1 LHAIVAELTTEH
13 CSIHERKVDEVLGV
27 NVDIVEV
34 AKLRKGAPD
43 PNREA
48 VPEAGI
54 PVAADE
60 SCRSAHDALRIAR
73 DGFAQVVNIKL
84 AKYGVV
90 EAPAIAAIAGA
101 ANIDLTIGGMVETR
115 LAIGFSAHFAAVL
128 GGCTW
133 IDLDTPLLLA
143 QDSVHGGYVA
153 TGAKYDLDVDTT
165 GHGGSLNW

>member
-1 LHAIVAELTTEH
+1 
-13 CSIHERKVDEVLGV
+13 V

-60 SCRSAHDALRIAR
+60 SCRSVHDALRIAR
-73 DGFAQVVNIKL
+73 DGFAQVINIKL
-84 AKYGVV
+84 AKYGV
-90 EAPAIAAIAGA
+90 
-101 ANIDLTIGGMVETR
+101 VETR

-128 GGCTW
+128 GSFTW

-143 QDSVHGGYVA
+143 QDSVQGGYVA
-153 TGAKYDLDVDTT
+153 TGAKYDLDVDTA